1 MVYTLLN
8 TSLILLIFALYRSIG
23 FSVINFIKSTMSVL
37 IFLSVSVSGMDISEL
52 VCGRPFGGCSILYR
66 KTLAS
71 CITPLDSCSN
81 RFCGVKFNCSSG
93 LSMLLICVYL
103 PSSSYPSNFTEYLN
117 TLGELDG
124 FIHSCHSDVVV
135 IVGDFNVDFDRCCQL
150 TSLLRDFMSDHSL
163 FSCDLPFKDEVMF
176 TYERDDGLSRSWIDH
191 VLCSQSF
198 SSIISNVRAVH
209 SGSILSDHFPLLF
222 SIEADHLPVKST
234 EPLSTKKLYRLDW
247 TRVTRNDID
256 KYCSLVS
263 QRISFLQSDIVDC
276 SVPDCSSHHSILDS
290 YGSHLVSTLLSS
302 ALECF
307 PTRPISTSHR
317 RLVGWNQSV
326 TRLKQSSVFWYKI
339 WEEAGCPCS
348 GVLSQIK
355 KSSKRRYK
363 YAVRRL
369 LRRQNA
375 LLQKKLA
382 KSFARNKKS
391 SFWSDVRK
399 LKNSSHP
406 VSPVVDGV
414 AGSKTLLMFL
424 PPRLRVFSITTR
436 HLLILL
442 LILLFGLQ
450 LLPLIYQALNLM
462 RMMY

>member
-1 MVYTLLN
+1 MEYLLAVVPFCIGKL
-8 TSLILLIFALYRSIG
+8 SPHAL
-23 FSVINFIKSTMSVL
+23 
-37 IFLSVSVSGMDISEL
+37 
-52 VCGRPFGGCSILYR
+52 
-66 KTLAS
+66 A
-71 CITPLDSCSN
+71 TPLDSCSN

-103 PSSSYPSNFTEYLN
+103 PSSSSPSYFTEYLN

-124 FIHSCHSDVVV
+124 FIHSCHSDVIV

-222 SIEADHLPVKST
+222 SIEVDHLPVKST

-263 QRISFLQSDIVDC
+263 QRISSLQSDIVDC

-307 PTRPISTSHR
+307 PTRPFSTSHR

-326 TRLKQSSVFWYKI
+326 TRLKQSSVFGI
-339 WEEAGCPCS
+339 RS
-348 GVLSQIK
+348 G
-355 KSSKRRYK
+355 R
-363 YAVRRL
+363 
-369 LRRQNA
+369 
-375 LLQKKLA
+375 KLA
-382 KSFARNKKS
+382 AHVQGFSLKS
-391 SFWSDVRK
+391 RK
-399 LKNSSHP
+399 VLNGDISM
-406 VSPVVDGV
+406 
-414 AGSKTLLMFL
+414 L
-424 PPRLRVFSITTR
+424 SIGCCVGKMLCFKR
-436 HLLILL
+436 S
-442 LILLFGLQ
+442 
-450 LLPLIYQALNLM
+450 
-462 RMMY
+462 

>member
-1 MVYTLLN
+1 MAQLRTCSFNFRGWNNGIHTL
-8 TSLILLIFALYRSIG
+8 THFIDSLDLCFVQEHWLLSDQLHQ
-23 FSVINFIKSTMSVL
+23 INNVSPD
-37 IFLSVSVSGMDISEL
+37 FLSVSVSGMDISEL

-198 SSIISNVRAVH
+198 SSIISNVCAVH

-263 QRISFLQSDIVDC
+263 QRISSLQSDIVDC

-317 RLVGWNQSV
+317 RTGW
-326 TRLKQSSVFWYKI
+326 L
-339 WEEAGCPCS
+339 
-348 GVLSQIK
+348 
-355 KSSKRRYK
+355 
-363 YAVRRL
+363 
-369 LRRQNA
+369 
-375 LLQKKLA
+375 
-382 KSFARNKKS
+382 
-391 SFWSDVRK
+391 
-399 LKNSSHP
+399 
-406 VSPVVDGV
+406 
-414 AGSKTLLMFL
+414 
-424 PPRLRVFSITTR
+424 
-436 HLLILL
+436 
-442 LILLFGLQ
+442 
-450 LLPLIYQALNLM
+450 
-462 RMMY
+462 

>member
-1 MVYTLLN
+1 MEDLLAVVPFCIGKL
-8 TSLILLIFALYRSIG
+8 SPHAL
-23 FSVINFIKSTMSVL
+23 
-37 IFLSVSVSGMDISEL
+37 
-52 VCGRPFGGCSILYR
+52 
-66 KTLAS
+66 A
-71 CITPLDSCSN
+71 TPLDSCSN

-103 PSSSYPSNFTEYLN
+103 PSSSSPSYFTEYLN

-234 EPLSTKKLYRLDW
+234 EPLSTKKLYRRDW

-263 QRISFLQSDIVDC
+263 QRISSLQSDIVDC

-317 RLVGWNQSV
+317 RLMRVRWDKSLSNSFSV
-326 TRLKQSSVFWYKI
+326 SNGVRQ
-339 WEEAGCPCS
+339 G
-348 GVLSQIK
+348 GVLS
-355 KSSKRRYK
+355 
-363 YAVRRL
+363 
-369 LRRQNA
+369 
-375 LLQKKLA
+375 
-382 KSFARNKKS
+382 
-391 SFWSDVRK
+391 
-399 LKNSSHP
+399 P
-406 VSPVVDGV
+406 
-414 AGSKTLLMFL
+414 
-424 PPRLRVFSITTR
+424 
-436 HLLILL
+436 ILL
-442 LILLFGLQ
+442 TLGAHAQRGL
-450 LLPLIYQALNLM
+450 
-462 RMMY
+462 R